1 MNASTTPGGPTP
13 RRGSATG
20 GTTALRSSSGIWLV
34 AEREIGSRLRSKAFV
49 ISTVILMLVAL
60 AGILIG
66 GFASKNTEAIP
77 VAVTSETS
85 AAVSALPGVEV
96 TEVSDE
102 AAAEQLVRE
111 EKVDAAVVSSNGP
124 TGYTVIALKDAPSS
138 IVTGLS
144 QTPEVQILDPV
155 TTNPLLRYFIA
166 LAFGIVFL
174 MAASTFGGT
183 IAQSV
188 VEEKQTRVV
197 ELLLSAIPA
206 RVLLA
211 GKVVGNTILAMAQ
224 IVLLVAVATVGLI
237 VTGQRDVLTMLG
249 SPIIWFAVFF
259 LFGFVLLA
267 ALFAAAASMV
277 SRQEDIG
284 STTTPITM
292 LIMAP
297 YFLVIFFNDNP
308 LVLTIMSYVPFSAPV
323 GMPMRLFVGEAQW
336 WEPLVSLVILIAS
349 CVAAIMIGAKIYEN
363 SLLRMGSRVKLGE
376 ALRG

>member
-1 MNASTTPGGPTP
+1 MTTSTPGG
-13 RRGSATG
+13 GSPI
-20 GTTALRSSSGIWLV
+20 RSSSGIWLV
-34 AEREIGSRLRSKAFV
+34 AEREIGSKLRSKAFV
-49 ISTVILMLVAL
+49 ISTVILMLIAL
-60 AGILIG
+60 AGVLIG
-66 GFASKNTEAIP
+66 GFASNNSGTDKTP
-77 VAVTSETS
+77 VAATSETAS
-85 AAVSALPGVEV
+85 AVSALPDVEV
-96 TEVSDE
+96 TEVADD

-111 EKVDAAVVSSNGP
+111 EKVDAAVVSSGGP

-138 IVTGLS
+138 LVSGLS
-144 QTPEVQILDPV
+144 QTPEVQILEPA

-206 RVLLA
+206 RTLLA
-211 GKVVGNTILAMAQ
+211 GKVIGNTILAMAQ
-224 IVLLVAVATVGLI
+224 IVGLAAIATVGLI
-237 VTGQRDVLTMLG
+237 VTGQRDVLTLLG
-249 SPIIWFAVFF
+249 GPILWFAVFF

-267 ALFAAAASMV
+267 SLFAAAASMV

-284 STTTPITM
+284 ATTTPITM

-297 YFLVIFFNDNP
+297 YILVIVFNDNA

-336 WEPLVSLVILIAS
+336 WEPILSLAILLVS
-349 CVAAIMIGAKIYEN
+349 CVAAIAIGAKIYEN
-363 SLLRMGSRVKLGE
+363 SLLRMGSRVKLTE